1 MENLSDYIQVVQG
14 LKEADLIVK
23 NGRIVNTASH
33 RIIEG
38 KDLLIYDGK
47 IMGIGHFDNAKEVI
61 DAKGQYI
68 VPGLIEAHV
77 HIESSL
83 LAPHEFGKVLIRQ
96 GVTTI
101 VNDPHEIANVLG
113 KAGIHF
119 IDEVQKQIPLNT
131 YTMFPSSVPAT
142 PFETSG
148 ATLTSQD
155 EAELFAEGTIFGL
168 AEVMNTAALKAGD
181 DELLAKIKQA
191 IEHTNHL
198 DGHAAGIKGNDLN
211 LYPLCHIMNDHEA
224 ATIEEAQ
231 DRLDLGMYLMIRE
244 GTIAKNL
251 DTLCHVITTENA
263 RHIILVTDDK
273 HVDDLYEEGSVNHS
287 IRRLIHKGLD
297 PLTCI
302 QMATI
307 NPSECYGMKKGAF
320 IPGYDADFF
329 FCQHLDELKPTDVY
343 IKGECVVQSGQICY
357 EEDQRVLQQ
366 LMDDIVKKSQI
377 TLPEELDLTLPLTK
391 KQPPIIQLIP
401 NRLETNVLYEEVK
414 RDEAGCFIS
423 DTEQDLLKIVVVE
436 RHKQTGNIGK
446 GIIRGFE
453 LKEGAIATSIS
464 HDSHNIVCVGTN
476 DADMSFAIRQIEEMN
491 GGIVV
496 VKDGKVLASLI
507 LPLAGLMSLEP
518 VEAVVSELKD
528 LEQAA
533 LNIGAPETF
542 NPFLTLSFLTLPVI
556 PQIKIT
562 DHGVFL
568 FDAFQT
574 ITL

>member
-1 MENLSDYIQVVQG
+1 MENLEEYIQVVQG

-33 RIIEG
+33 RIIED

-47 IMGIGHFDNAKEVI
+47 IMGIGHFDYAREII
-61 DAKGQYI
+61 DAKGQYV

-83 LAPHEFGKVLIRQ
+83 LAPHEFGKLLIQQ

-101 VNDPHEIANVLG
+101 VDDPHEIANVLG
-113 KAGIHF
+113 KTGIYF
-119 IDEVQKQIPLNT
+119 IDEVQRQIPLNI

-142 PFETSG
+142 SFETSG
-148 ATLTSQD
+148 ACLTSQD
-155 EAELFAEGTIFGL
+155 EEELLKEKVIFGL
-168 AEVMNTAALKAGD
+168 AEVMNISALRNGD
-181 DELLAKIKQA
+181 IELLAKIKQA
-191 IEHTNHL
+191 IKYTNHL

-224 ATIEEAQ
+224 MTIEEAQ

-251 DTLCHVITTENA
+251 DALYRVIKTENS

-287 IRRLIHKGLD
+287 IKRLIHKGLD

-307 NPSECYGMKKGAF
+307 NPSECYGLKKGAF

-329 FCQHLDELKPTDVY
+329 FCRHLDELKPTDVY
-343 IKGECVVQSGQICY
+343 IKGQCVVHSEQICY
-357 EEDQRVLQQ
+357 QEDGHTLKK

-377 TLPEELDLTLPLTK
+377 TLTEELDLALPLTK
-391 KQPPIIQLIP
+391 KQTPVIQLIP
-401 NRLETNVLYEEVK
+401 NCLETNVFYKEVN
-414 RDEAGCFIS
+414 RDESGCFKS
-423 DTEQDLLKIVVVE
+423 DVEQDILKIVVVE

-446 GIIRGFE
+446 GIIHGFE

-476 DADMSFAIRQIEEMN
+476 DEDMSFAIRQIEEMN

-496 VKDGKVLASLI
+496 VRDGKVMASLV
-507 LPLAGLMSLEP
+507 LPLAGLMSLQPAE
-518 VEAVVSELKD
+518 VVMNELKE

-533 LNIGAPETF
+533 HQIGAPKTF

-556 PQIKIT
+556 PHIKIT

-568 FDAFQT
+568 FDEFKT